1 MADIFIYSNIGNTS
15 YAEAIGFELNNLTVD
30 DRDSVDVFVGP
41 GHVRNVIDTKIDDMQ
56 INGLISSAII
66 LVRERLGDHVLRTSV
81 GLEIIKWLT
90 AHFVSLVDNTQR
102 ITKEQIGDLEV
113 DYSDV
118 DAKVQLEIGLGG
130 ILSTRWGRVAAA
142 MDQTGSLAKAG
153 GTSIKLYAL

>member
-1 MADIFIYSNIGNTS
+1 MADIFINSDVNNTS
-15 YAEAIGFELNNLTVD
+15 RIVRAVLNIFIMV
-30 DRDSVDVFVGP
+30 RGIVDVFVEP
-41 GHVRNVIDTKIDDMQ
+41 GHIRNVIDTKIDDMQ

-66 LVRERLGDHVLRTSV
+66 LVKERLGEHIVQTPV

-90 AHFVSLVDNTQR
+90 AHFISLIDNPQR
-102 ITKEQIGDLEV
+102 VTREKVGDLEI

-142 MDQTGSLAKAG
+142 MDQSGSLAKAG
-153 GTSIKLYAL
+153 GPPIKLYAL